1 MILANDYF
9 HLLIFYYT
17 PSVVSGLVLLH
28 DLSIPVSFSD
38 LQISGNQRKIHLFL
52 VPGSK
57 YFTYNG
63 SEHKCNMI

>member
-1 MILANDYF
+1 MMLANDDF

-38 LQISGNQRKIHLFL
+38 LQISENQTKNTL
-52 VPGSK
+52 VPSPR
-57 YFTYNG
+57 
-63 SEHKCNMI
+63 

>member
-1 MILANDYF
+1 MMANDDF

-28 DLSIPVSFSD
+28 DLSIPISFSD
-38 LQISGNQRKIHLFL
+38 HQISENQRKIHLFL

-57 YFTYNG
+57 YFTYYG
-63 SEHKCNMI
+63 SGHKCNMI

>member
-1 MILANDYF
+1 MSIIIVTMMLANDDF

-38 LQISGNQRKIHLFL
+38 LQISENQTKNTL
-52 VPGSK
+52 VPSPR
-57 YFTYNG
+57 
-63 SEHKCNMI
+63 